1 MNGEAKA
8 VQVGG
13 DGGLDAERKS
23 SKRFKAEE
31 LPNPVAGDALGLG
44 LGAASS
50 SSSSSSSAA
59 AGGHGLLSGLSAMI
73 SGSGTTSAS
82 KANKRS
88 RAEITGAGI
97 AGTSIKADKRS
108 RAEDYDYYGD
118 DDEDDGMLMQGGV
131 WSAGRRLERSLV
143 ERHLLH
149 EVAECVN
156 FLQERRVRLDLSGL
170 PAPVPLQKTH
180 PDLDDQWRKLYL
192 GKDDDE
198 KESSN
203 KKESSNSNK
212 EGPKADGDSK
222 DKANG
227 NADAGNDGKDDKDK
241 ANANPKQSDSET
253 EDFKAPGDWRC
264 HVVSITVD

>member
-1 MNGEAKA
+1 MNGDAKA

-88 RAEITGAGI
+88 RAEITGAG
-97 AGTSIKADKRS
+97 AKTSISADKRS

-118 DDEDDGMLMQGGV
+118 DDEDDGMQGGV